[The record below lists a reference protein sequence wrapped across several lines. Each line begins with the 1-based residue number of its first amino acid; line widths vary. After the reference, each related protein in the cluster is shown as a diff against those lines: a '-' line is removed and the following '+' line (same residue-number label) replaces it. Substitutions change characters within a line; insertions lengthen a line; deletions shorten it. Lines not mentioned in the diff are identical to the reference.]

1 MTSQFLFDI
10 ELEKEDEI
18 EIDAPFLFQE
28 IEKELKEYILEQQVE
43 GDSTDGAFDFLDN
56 LTNRLQENFDEIIG
70 EDSDKKS
77 FIKSLTRIFPILLN
91 KKVDTVDKIK
101 IILKIAIETTLKIW
115 SGQN

>member
-28 IEKELKEYILEQQVE
+28 IEKELKEYLLEQQVE

-56 LTNRLQENFDEIIG
+56 LTIRLQENFDEIIG
-70 EDSDKKS
+70 EDNDKKS
-77 FIKSLTRIFPILLN
+77 FIKSLTRIF
-91 KKVDTVDKIK
+91 
-101 IILKIAIETTLKIW
+101 AIQK
-115 SGQN
+115 S